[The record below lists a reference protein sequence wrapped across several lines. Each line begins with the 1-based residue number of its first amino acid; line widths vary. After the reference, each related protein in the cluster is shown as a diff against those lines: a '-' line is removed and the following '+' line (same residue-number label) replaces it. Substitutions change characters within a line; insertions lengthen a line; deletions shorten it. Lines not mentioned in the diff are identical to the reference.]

1 MLVRLYFIH
10 EPNAAQQI
18 NDILTGIGLSF
29 EDYMAE
35 VISEKLDEIERIDRL
50 ISLAE
55 SRRDAS
61 LREIERRHQA

>member
-1 MLVRLYFIH
+1 MQL
-10 EPNAAQQI
+10 I

-29 EDYMAE
+29 EDFMAE

-61 LREIERRHQA
+61 LREIGRRHAGID